1 MDDGD
6 DRERDDRER
15 DDRERDKERPRE
27 PAEGVR
33 IIGAEEAAEALERGD
48 VAPRRAAGQPRFG
61 DRPTSPPAD
70 GPRPAL
76 RFPLGSSSD
85 ASDIER
91 PPVAPVDT
99 SGESDLPHWTEPATG
114 EVPAVLRGDDEDDA
128 GDDAWGS
135 FAGSPRWRDSASR
148 YEDDVDD
155 LASLGGDD
163 TRVGALD
170 ESDRPRTEDW
180 FSFADIEPRGGRSVF
195 SDVDDD
201 AIDELWAE
209 PDEPEPVAVPRPAPR
224 RTSQYRGPSH
234 GAGGDRDIGQ
244 AVIVGVAFG
253 AIALG
258 LLSQGPAWAMLLVV
272 PCLTLAAVEMFSAL
286 RQAGYQPVTLAGL
299 AATVGLVIGAYH
311 RGEAAIPVVVA
322 LTVVTCLLWYLFNAG
337 GENPTLNIGAT
348 MLAVGWV
355 GVLGSFAALLLAAP
369 HGVGLLL
376 GAAVGTVGYD
386 VGGLFVGRNAG
397 RQPLSNVSPNKTV
410 EGLIGGCVV
419 AFVVS
424 LLYGTQVMPFD
435 GLANG
440 IKLGIVVAIA
450 APLGD
455 LCESLIKRD
464 LGVKDMGSLLPS
476 HGGFLDRFDALLF
489 VLPAVYYLARFSDF
503 FA

>member
-1 MDDGD
+1 LDDGED
-6 DRERDDRER
+6 RDSETRERDRER
-15 DDRERDKERPRE
+15 PHE
-27 PAEGVR
+27 PSEGVR

-61 DRPTSPPAD
+61 DRPTSPPTD

-76 RFPLGSSSD
+76 RFPLGSASD
-85 ASDIER
+85 PTDIER
-91 PPVAPVDT
+91 PPVAPVD
-99 SGESDLPHWTEPATG
+99 SGEPDLPHWTEPATG
-114 EVPAVLRGDDEDDA
+114 EVPAVLRGDDDEDA

-148 YEDDVDD
+148 HEDDVDD
-155 LASLGGDD
+155 LSSLGGDD
-163 TRVGALD
+163 TRIGALD

-180 FSFADIEPRGGRSVF
+180 FSFADIEPQGGRSVF

-201 AIDELWAE
+201 ALDEQWAE
-209 PDEPEPVAVPRPAPR
+209 PEEPEPMAVPRPAPR
-224 RTSQYRGPSH
+224 RSSQHAGPSH
-234 GAGGDRDIGQ
+234 GARGGDRDIRQ

-258 LLSQGPAWAMLLVV
+258 LFSQGPAWAMLLVV
-272 PCLTLAAVEMFSAL
+272 PCITLAAVEMFSAL
-286 RQAGYQPVTLAGL
+286 RQAGYQPVTLVGL
-299 AATVGLVIGAYH
+299 AATVGLALGAYH
-311 RGEAAIPVVVA
+311 RGEAAIPVVLV
-322 LTVVTCLLWYLFNAG
+322 LTVVTCLLWYLFGAG

-348 MLAVGWV
+348 LLAVGWV

-397 RQPLSNVSPNKTV
+397 RQPLSTVSPNKTV
-410 EGLIGGCVV
+410 EGLIGGCIV

-435 GLANG
+435 GLGNG
-440 IKLGIVVAIA
+440 IKLGIVIAIA

-464 LGVKDMGSLLPS
+464 LGVKDMGSLLPG
-476 HGGFLDRFDALLF
+476 HGGFFDRFDALLF
-489 VLPAVYYLARFSDF
+489 VLPSVYYLARASDF